1 MRMNKRR
8 NKKITQK
15 AFRRMAF
22 SSALGILACIIC
34 LAGMT
39 WAWFT
44 DSVTSSGNTITSSY
58 SAYSVK
64 VSPASERGLLRSV
77 FARRTQ
83 DEEVE
88 YDHTGTFELPQGSE
102 YSIVLAA
109 DGTASKGYYRVKI
122 GDDTYFTD
130 TMNKGDAIS
139 FTVDCTGNGTDME
152 ITPYWMDNPGKG
164 NLFEGM
170 RIDMGGHEEKETEK
184 EEENSSAE
192 SSIENGSSQTDTVI
206 KTQPVDNSE
215 AGNNGEEKSGT
226 EVTQTE
232 GSETET
238 GSEGDNSTSAVDE
251 PVGGTTNEG
260 TVTEQT
266 LTQTT
271 EETTTQPGAG
281 NVSTGDVP
289 SAESNINTGTDN
301 QQQQE

>member
-1 MRMNKRR
+1 
-8 NKKITQK
+8 
-15 AFRRMAF
+15 MAF

-170 RIDMGGHEEKETEK
+170 RIDMGGHEEKEKEK

-206 KTQPVDNSE
+206 KTQAVDNSE
-215 AGNNGEEKSGT
+215 ADNN
-226 EVTQTE
+226 TE
-232 GSETET
+232 GTPTGGPETES

-251 PVGGTTNEG
+251 PVGGTPNE
-260 TVTEQT
+260 VTDTKQT
-266 LTQTT
+266 PTQTP

>member
-1 MRMNKRR
+1 MRMSKRR

-44 DSVTSSGNTITSSY
+44 DSVASSGNTIMSSC
-58 SAYSVK
+58 SNAL
-64 VSPASERGLLRSV
+64 VSISSSSERGLLRSV
-77 FARRTQ
+77 SARGSRY
-83 DEEVE
+83 EEVE
-88 YDHTGTFELPQGSE
+88 HDSTGTFELPQGSE

-122 GDDTYFTD
+122 GDETYFTD

-170 RIDMGGHEEKETEK
+170 RIDMGGHEEKEKEK

-232 GSETET
+232 GSETESGSSDDKST
-238 GSEGDNSTSAVDE
+238 ETGNDTEQLTSGGGSEFEDN
-251 PVGGTTNEG
+251 N
-260 TVTEQT
+260 
-266 LTQTT
+266 
-271 EETTTQPGAG
+271 
-281 NVSTGDVP
+281 
-289 SAESNINTGTDN
+289 GTDT
-301 QQQQE
+301 ETVD

>member
-1 MRMNKRR
+1 MRMSKRR

-44 DSVTSSGNTITSSY
+44 DSLTSTGNTIESSGTSALVS
-58 SAYSVK
+58 
-64 VSPASERGLLRSV
+64 VSPVSEKSLLKSMSATR
-77 FARRTQ
+77 AQ
-83 DEEVE
+83 YEEVE
-88 YDHTGTFELPQGSE
+88 HDRVGIFDLPKGSE
-102 YSIVLAA
+102 YNIVLVA
-109 DGTASKGYYRVKI
+109 GGNASKGYYRVKI

-130 TMNKGDAIS
+130 TMYLGQSVS
-139 FTVDCTGNGTDME
+139 FTVDCTGNGTVME
-152 ITPYWMDNPGKG
+152 ITPYWMDNPGEG
-164 NLFEGM
+164 NLFDGM
-170 RIDMGGHEEKETEK
+170 IIDMGGHEEKETEK

-232 GSETET
+232 GSETESGSSDDKST
-238 GSEGDNSTSAVDE
+238 ETGNDTEQLTSGGGSEFEDN
-251 PVGGTTNEG
+251 N
-260 TVTEQT
+260 
-266 LTQTT
+266 
-271 EETTTQPGAG
+271 
-281 NVSTGDVP
+281 
-289 SAESNINTGTDN
+289 GTDT
-301 QQQQE
+301 ETVD

>member
-1 MRMNKRR
+1 
-8 NKKITQK
+8 
-15 AFRRMAF
+15 MAF

-170 RIDMGGHEEKETEK
+170 RIDMGGHEEKEKEK

-232 GSETET
+232 GSETESVSSDDKST
-238 GSEGDNSTSAVDE
+238 ETGNDTEQLTSGGGSEFEDN
-251 PVGGTTNEG
+251 N
-260 TVTEQT
+260 
-266 LTQTT
+266 
-271 EETTTQPGAG
+271 
-281 NVSTGDVP
+281 
-289 SAESNINTGTDN
+289 GTDTETVD
-301 QQQQE
+301 QEVSK

>member
-44 DSVTSSGNTITSSY
+44 DSVTSSGNTIMSSC
-58 SAYSVK
+58 SNAL
-64 VSPASERGLLRSV
+64 VSISSSSESGLLRSV
-77 FARRTQ
+77 SARGSRY
-83 DEEVE
+83 EEVE
-88 YDHTGTFELPQGSE
+88 HDSTGTFELPQGSKHN
-102 YSIVLAA
+102 IVLVA
-109 DGTASKGYYRVKI
+109 DGTASKGYYMVKI
-122 GDDTYFTD
+122 GDGIYFTD
-130 TMNKGDAIS
+130 TMNKGDAVS
-139 FTVDCTGNGTDME
+139 FTVDCTGNGTVME
-152 ITPYWMDNPGKG
+152 ITPYWMDNPGEG

-170 RIDMGGHEEKETEK
+170 IIDMGGHEEKETEK

-232 GSETET
+232 GSETESGSSDDKST
-238 GSEGDNSTSAVDE
+238 ETGNDTEQLTSGGGSEFEDN
-251 PVGGTTNEG
+251 N
-260 TVTEQT
+260 
-266 LTQTT
+266 
-271 EETTTQPGAG
+271 
-281 NVSTGDVP
+281 
-289 SAESNINTGTDN
+289 GTDT
-301 QQQQE
+301 ETVD

>member
-1 MRMNKRR
+1 
-8 NKKITQK
+8 
-15 AFRRMAF
+15 MAF

-170 RIDMGGHEEKETEK
+170 RIDMGGHEEKEKEK

-215 AGNNGEEKSGT
+215 AGNNGEGT
-226 EVTQTE
+226 PTE
-232 GSETET
+232 GSETES
-238 GSEGDNSTSAVDE
+238 GSEGDSTISAVDE
-251 PVGGTTNEG
+251 PVGGTPNE
-260 TVTEQT
+260 VTDTKQT
-266 LTQTT
+266 PTQTP

>member
-1 MRMNKRR
+1 MRMSKRR

-170 RIDMGGHEEKETEK
+170 RIDMGGHEEKEKEK

-232 GSETET
+232 GSETESGSSDDKST
-238 GSEGDNSTSAVDE
+238 ETGNDTEQLTSGGGSEFEDN
-251 PVGGTTNEG
+251 N
-260 TVTEQT
+260 
-266 LTQTT
+266 
-271 EETTTQPGAG
+271 
-281 NVSTGDVP
+281 
-289 SAESNINTGTDN
+289 GTDT
-301 QQQQE
+301 ETVD